1 MGSLSIWHWLIIAV
15 VFVMF
20 FGAKRMPD
28 AARSLGR
35 SLRIFKSEV
44 SQMQNEGGN
53 TGSASS
59 TAPAAPLSSC
69 RPARPRTRRPP
80 ISRAPSR
87 KRSDPR
93 VDRSEFELAPAIV
106 LLASGH
112 RSRRR

>member
-44 SQMQNEGGN
+44 SQMQNEGKDS
-53 TGSASS
+53 TDAS
-59 TAPAAPLSSC
+59 APAQQ
-69 RPARPRTRRPP
+69 PAAQLPP
-80 ISRAPSR
+80 AQQVTPSVTEQPQTQP
-87 KRSDPR
+87 KT
-93 VDRSEFELAPAIV
+93 L
-106 LLASGH
+106 
-112 RSRRR
+112 

>member
-44 SQMQNEGGN
+44 SQMQNEG
-53 TGSASS
+53 ASS
-59 TAPAAPLSSC
+59 TTTAPTQQPTPQLPSAQQV
-69 RPARPRTRRPP
+69 
-80 ISRAPSR
+80 APSATEQPHTEP
-87 KRSDPR
+87 KS
-93 VDRSEFELAPAIV
+93 V
-106 LLASGH
+106 
-112 RSRRR
+112 

>member
-59 TAPAAPLSSC
+59 TAPAAPAQQLPSGQAAN
-69 RPARPRTRRPP
+69 PAPADQPRTE
-80 ISRAPSR
+80 S
-87 KRSDPR
+87 KT
-93 VDRSEFELAPAIV
+93 L
-106 LLASGH
+106 
-112 RSRRR
+112 

>member
-44 SQMQNEGGN
+44 SQMQSEGN
-53 TGSASS
+53 TSNAAAS
-59 TAPAAPLSSC
+59 TQQPAQQLP
-69 RPARPRTRRPP
+69 PAQPVTPSVTEPRTEQK
-80 ISRAPSR
+80 S
-87 KRSDPR
+87 
-93 VDRSEFELAPAIV
+93 V
-106 LLASGH
+106 
-112 RSRRR
+112 

>member
-44 SQMQNEGGN
+44 SQMQNEG
-53 TGSASS
+53 ASS
-59 TAPAAPLSSC
+59 TATAPTQQSTPQLPSAQQVTPS
-69 RPARPRTRRPP
+69 ATEQPRTEPK
-80 ISRAPSR
+80 S
-87 KRSDPR
+87 
-93 VDRSEFELAPAIV
+93 V
-106 LLASGH
+106 
-112 RSRRR
+112 

>member
-44 SQMQNEGGN
+44 SQMQNESNAPDSG
-53 TGSASS
+53 
-59 TAPAAPLSSC
+59 APAQQPAPQL
-69 RPARPRTRRPP
+69 PAAQQPTPSQTTESRTEQK
-80 ISRAPSR
+80 S
-87 KRSDPR
+87 
-93 VDRSEFELAPAIV
+93 V
-106 LLASGH
+106 
-112 RSRRR
+112 

>member
-44 SQMQNEGGN
+44 SQMQNEGGSSA
-53 TGSASS
+53 GSSA
-59 TAPAAPLSSC
+59 APATPAQQLPSGQAANPAP
-69 RPARPRTRRPP
+69 ADQPRTE
-80 ISRAPSR
+80 S
-87 KRSDPR
+87 KT
-93 VDRSEFELAPAIV
+93 L
-106 LLASGH
+106 
-112 RSRRR
+112 

>member
-44 SQMQNEGGN
+44 SQMQSEGKESDN
-53 TGSASS
+53 ASA
-59 TAPAAPLSSC
+59 APVQQPAQQLPAAQPV
-69 RPARPRTRRPP
+69 T
-80 ISRAPSR
+80 PSVTQQPQPQAEP
-87 KRSDPR
+87 KT
-93 VDRSEFELAPAIV
+93 L
-106 LLASGH
+106 
-112 RSRRR
+112 

>member
-44 SQMQNEGGN
+44 SQMQSESNAPN
-53 TGSASS
+53 TAAAQQPAPQLPAGQQATPSA
-59 TAPAAPLSSC
+59 TE
-69 RPARPRTRRPP
+69 PRTEQK
-80 ISRAPSR
+80 S
-87 KRSDPR
+87 
-93 VDRSEFELAPAIV
+93 V
-106 LLASGH
+106 
-112 RSRRR
+112 

>member
-44 SQMQNEGGN
+44 SQMQSEGKED
-53 TGSASS
+53 TERPAD
-59 TAPAAPLSSC
+59 APAAEPVKQLSPTQQVS
-69 RPARPRTRRPP
+69 PP
-80 ISRAPSR
+80 VTAPHTEPKS
-87 KRSDPR
+87 
-93 VDRSEFELAPAIV
+93 V
-106 LLASGH
+106 
-112 RSRRR
+112 

>member
-44 SQMQNEGGN
+44 SQMQNESNAPNAG
-53 TGSASS
+53 A
-59 TAPAAPLSSC
+59 AQPAPQLPAAQQ
-69 RPARPRTRRPP
+69 AT
-80 ISRAPSR
+80 PSATE
-87 KRSDPR
+87 P
-93 VDRSEFELAPAIV
+93 RSEPKSV
-106 LLASGH
+106 
-112 RSRRR
+112 